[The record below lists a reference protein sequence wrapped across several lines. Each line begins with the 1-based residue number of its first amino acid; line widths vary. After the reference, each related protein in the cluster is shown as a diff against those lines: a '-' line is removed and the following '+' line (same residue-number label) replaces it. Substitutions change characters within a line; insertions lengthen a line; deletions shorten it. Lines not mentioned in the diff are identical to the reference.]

1 MAGLLGGL
9 KGAMGGVRRAR
20 AARAAREANAAGQ
33 AANRPPVV
41 PDSHMFCADCGHQ
54 GAPVSSTP
62 GSMAIEVVLWLF
74 FLIPGLVYSLW
85 RLNKRHPVCSSC
97 GSGSLIPPN
106 SPKAVALKKSMA
118 G

>member
-9 KGAMGGVRRAR
+9 KGALGGVRRAR
-20 AARAAREANAAGQ
+20 AAREAREVSAASQ
-33 AANRPPVV
+33 AASRPPSV
-41 PDSHMFCADCGHQ
+41 PVSHMFCTDCGHQ
-54 GAPVSSTP
+54 GDPASNTP
-62 GSMAIEVVLWLF
+62 GSMGIELVLWLF

-85 RLNKRHPVCSSC
+85 RLNKRHPACESC
-97 GSGSLIPPN
+97 GSRNLIPPN